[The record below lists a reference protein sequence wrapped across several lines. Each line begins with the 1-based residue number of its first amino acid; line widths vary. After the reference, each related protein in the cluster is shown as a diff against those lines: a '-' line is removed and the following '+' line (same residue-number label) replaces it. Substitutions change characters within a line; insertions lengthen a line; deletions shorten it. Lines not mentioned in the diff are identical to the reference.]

1 MKRVTVVEIHS
12 QHGVPVQLAAE
23 VLLLPAE
30 TLRRW
35 AHRMGI
41 PVRSSQ
47 AHDLMR
53 NCDIGPAEA
62 SDDAAF
68 NEGCTP

>member
-1 MKRVTVVEIHS
+1 MKRVIVVEIHS

-35 AHRMGI
+35 AHRAGI

-47 AHDLMR
+47 AHDPMR
-53 NCDIGPAEA
+53 NCDISPQKQ
-62 SDDAAF
+62 SDDATF
-68 NEGCTP
+68 NEGCPP